1 MFEIDKRKFGAF
13 VAQHRK
19 EKGYTQKELA
29 ERLFLSDKAV
39 SKWETGVSIPD
50 IALLV
55 PLAELLEVSVTE
67 LLMCEHMEQPCSVA
81 PEQIETLVKTAI
93 AFSEDKP
100 VRAYQQK
107 SKWTVICVIA
117 FLVGGFSLLAA
128 YVSGQWKENVVVFF
142 VISAI
147 FAIYFCFFVQMRL
160 PRYYDE
166 NRICSYSDGIF
177 RMNIAGVALNNRNW
191 LHIVGACRAST
202 CLAMGFLPVLSL
214 LMQSLQIVWWQFAEP
229 FVMLFL
235 MLGMVVIPIY
245 VVGKKYESK

>member
-29 ERLFLSDKAV
+29 ERLFLSDKAI

-67 LLMCEHMEQPCSVA
+67 LLMCQRMEQPCSVA
-81 PEQIETLVKTAI
+81 PEQVETLVKTAI
-93 AFSEDKP
+93 AFSDDKP
-100 VRAYQQK
+100 VRAYQEK
-107 SKWTVICVIA
+107 SKWIPICMIS
-117 FLVGGFSLLAA
+117 FFVGGLSILAA
-128 YVSGQWKENVVVFF
+128 YESGQSIENVVTFF

-147 FAIYFCFFVQMRL
+147 FAVYFCFFVQIRL

-177 RMNIAGVALNNRNW
+177 RMNIAGVSLNNRNW

-214 LMQSLQIVWWQFAEP
+214 LMQSLQIVWWRFAGS

-235 MLGMVVIPIY
+235 MLGIFVIPIY

>member
-29 ERLFLSDKAV
+29 ERLFLSDKAI

-67 LLMCEHMEQPCSVA
+67 LLMCQRMEQPCSVA
-81 PEQIETLVKTAI
+81 PEQVETLVKTAI
-93 AFSEDKP
+93 AFSDDKP
-100 VRAYQQK
+100 VRAYQEK
-107 SKWTVICVIA
+107 SKWIPICMIS
-117 FLVGGFSLLAA
+117 FFVGGLSILAA
-128 YVSGQWKENVVVFF
+128 YESGQSIENVVTFF

-147 FAIYFCFFVQMRL
+147 FAIYFCFFVQIRL

-177 RMNIAGVALNNRNW
+177 RMNIAGVSLNNRNW

-202 CLAMGFLPVLSL
+202 CLAMGFLPVLSWP
-214 LMQSLQIVWWQFAEP
+214 MQSLQIVWWQFAGS

-235 MLGMVVIPIY
+235 MLGMFVIPIY

>member
-1 MFEIDKRKFGAF
+1 M
-13 VAQHRK
+13 AQHRK

-29 ERLFLSDKAV
+29 ERLFLSDKAI

-67 LLMCEHMEQPCSVA
+67 LLMCQRMEQPCSVA
-81 PEQIETLVKTAI
+81 PEQVETLVKTAI
-93 AFSEDKP
+93 AFSDDKP
-100 VRAYQQK
+100 VRAYQEK
-107 SKWTVICVIA
+107 SKWIPIYMIS
-117 FLVGGFSLLAA
+117 FFVGGLSILAA
-128 YVSGQWKENVVVFF
+128 YESGQSIENVVTFF

-147 FAIYFCFFVQMRL
+147 FAIYFCFFVQIRL

-166 NRICSYSDGIF
+166 NRICSYADGIF
-177 RMNIAGVALNNRNW
+177 RMNIAGVSLNNRNW

-214 LMQSLQIVWWQFAEP
+214 LMQSLQIVWWRFAGS

-235 MLGMVVIPIY
+235 MLGIFVIPIY

>member
-29 ERLFLSDKAV
+29 ERLFLSDKAI

-67 LLMCEHMEQPCSVA
+67 LLMCQRMEQPCSVA
-81 PEQIETLVKTAI
+81 PEQVETLVKTAI
-93 AFSEDKP
+93 AFSDDKP
-100 VRAYQQK
+100 VRAYQEK
-107 SKWTVICVIA
+107 SKWIPICMIS
-117 FLVGGFSLLAA
+117 FFVGGLSILAA
-128 YVSGQWKENVVVFF
+128 YESGQSIENVVTFF

-147 FAIYFCFFVQMRL
+147 FAIYFCFFVQIRL

-177 RMNIAGVALNNRNW
+177 RMNIAGVSLNNRNW

-214 LMQSLQIVWWQFAEP
+214 LMQSLQIVWWRFAGS

-235 MLGMVVIPIY
+235 MLGIFVIPIY

>member
-29 ERLFLSDKAV
+29 ERLFLSDKAI

-67 LLMCEHMEQPCSVA
+67 LLMCQRMEQPCSVA
-81 PEQIETLVKTAI
+81 PEQVETLVKTAI
-93 AFSEDKP
+93 AFSDDKP
-100 VRAYQQK
+100 VRAYQEK
-107 SKWTVICVIA
+107 SKWIPICMIS
-117 FLVGGFSLLAA
+117 FFVGGLSILAA
-128 YVSGQWKENVVVFF
+128 YESGQSIENVVTFF

-147 FAIYFCFFVQMRL
+147 FAIYFCFFVQIRL

-177 RMNIAGVALNNRNW
+177 RMNIAGVSLNNRNW

-214 LMQSLQIVWWQFAEP
+214 LMQSLQIVWWQFAGS

-235 MLGMVVIPIY
+235 MLGIFVIPIY